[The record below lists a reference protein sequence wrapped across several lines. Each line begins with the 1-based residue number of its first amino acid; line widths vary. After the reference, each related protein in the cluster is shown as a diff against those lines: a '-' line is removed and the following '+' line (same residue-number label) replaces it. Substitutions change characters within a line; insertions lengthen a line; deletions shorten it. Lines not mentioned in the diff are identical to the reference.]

1 MIKFLIVKKYWI
13 DISYLN
19 ASIEYQQNS
28 ILVTHQKYVS

>member
-19 ASIEYQQNS
+19 SIIEYQQNS
-28 ILVTHQKYVS
+28 ILITA